1 MRLGRTFLAIA
12 IATLWVAVGSHC
24 RLELLPGL
32 GFLSCCLHPQSEPS
46 PSQHEDDCAGDGCSA
61 IESGFYKL
69 ENSEVAPI
77 EPLLPLLAA
86 LTVAPEPGAPNA
98 PAVEVLIASSPPK
111 TDPRPWQ
118 FSQRAASP
126 PRAPSIAS

>member
-1 MRLGRTFLAIA
+1 MRFRQSVLALAIA
-12 IATLWVAVGSHC
+12 ALWVAVGSHC
-24 RLELLPGL
+24 RLEVLPGM
-32 GFLSCCLHPQSEPS
+32 GFLSCCQHSETGQSPA
-46 PSQHEDDCAGDGCSA
+46 HHDDDCAGDGCSA

-77 EPLLPLLAA
+77 RPLLPLLAA
-86 LTVAPEPGAPNA
+86 LTVAPDPGAPNA
-98 PAVEVLIASSPPK
+98 PAAEILIASSPPEA
-111 TDPRPWQ
+111 DPRPWQ